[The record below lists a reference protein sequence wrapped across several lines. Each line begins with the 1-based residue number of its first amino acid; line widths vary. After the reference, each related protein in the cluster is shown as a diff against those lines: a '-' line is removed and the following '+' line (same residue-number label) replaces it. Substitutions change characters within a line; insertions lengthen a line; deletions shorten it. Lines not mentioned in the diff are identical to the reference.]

1 MCEIIEQYARERA
14 EEVEIK
20 KDAEIREIKRVAEQ
34 AEIDKKKAIEELRE
48 ENKKNTI
55 GIYAS
60 FIKRGA
66 ISVSEAAKELGICEG
81 ELELMIGSL

>member
-1 MCEIIEQYARERA
+1 MCKIIEQYARERA
-14 EEVEIK
+14 EEVEIR
-20 KDAEIREIKRVAEQ
+20 KDAEIREIIEEPRKEN
-34 AEIDKKKAIEELRE
+34 KKKA
-48 ENKKNTI
+48 I

>member
-1 MCEIIEQYARERA
+1 MCEIIEQYAREKA
-14 EEVEIK
+14 EEVEIR
-20 KDAEIREIKRVAEQ
+20 KDAEIRKIKQVAEQ

-60 FIKRGA
+60 FIRRGA